1 MGSGCGHYEVV
12 IDAQGRVVAV
22 GPRLASLAGHS
33 PQEPRVLVGVAVTQ
47 FLRGAA
53 LSGPLGQTLP
63 LEVWAGDR
71 PATSG
76 HGIRTSDGDRVR
88 ITFLPDPGTGVVPRG
103 GTHEASTR
111 AVVAEIHDAIAAIAG
126 FASMTQLAPTPHR
139 RRYHADHIVAQVE
152 RLRRL
157 AQALDPGHYARN
169 PIVAPADLAVE
180 LPHALRGLRIPL
192 ERHGVAF
199 EVQCGDGAL
208 WAACDVRL
216 LGDLVNQLIVR
227 ATLAQRH
234 EFQANLVEVTVLP
247 TSADRIAI
255 TLGFAEANE
264 SQLLIHDAF
273 GLGDDPGG
281 ATLPPGEIA
290 LRWAH
295 LALERQGG
303 TFQRR
308 VDHAVD
314 GVILTLS
321 LPRATSPPLVDP
333 MCTPVP
339 LEVLVIDDDAV
350 LGELYVELLGISGH
364 SVLPCRTL
372 FAAREAL
379 QTRAFDVILA
389 EFRHRD
395 GLLSEL
401 WAERREAFPVLE
413 NRLLVVTRD
422 PRDQRLTD
430 WAGRSGAPIVA
441 KPFSPP
447 ALIDR
452 IALLASLA

>member
-1 MGSGCGHYEVV
+1 VV

-33 PQEPRVLVGVAVTQ
+33 PQDPRVWVGVAVTQ
-47 FLRGAA
+47 FLRGPA
-53 LSGPLGQTLP
+53 LSGPFGQTLP
-63 LEVWAGDR
+63 LDVCAGDR
-71 PATSG
+71 PPTSG

-88 ITFLPDPGTGVVPRG
+88 ITFLPDPGTSVVPRG

-111 AVVAEIHDAIAAIAG
+111 AVVAEIHDAITAIAG
-126 FASMTQLAPTPHR
+126 FAAMTQLAPTPHR

-152 RLRRL
+152 RERRL

-192 ERHGVAF
+192 ERHGIAF
-199 EVQCGDGAL
+199 EVQCADGAL
-208 WAACDVRL
+208 WAACDARL
-216 LGDLVNQLIVR
+216 AGDFVNQLIVR

-247 TSADRIAI
+247 TSADRIGI
-255 TLGFAEANE
+255 TLRFADADAP
-264 SQLLIHDAF
+264 QLLLHDAF

-303 TFQRR
+303 TFHRS
-308 VDHAVD
+308 VDLASGD
-314 GVILTLS
+314 VILTLS
-321 LPRATSPPLVDP
+321 LPRTASPRLVDQ
-333 MCTPVP
+333 MCTPVG

-364 SVLPCRTL
+364 TVLPCRSL
-372 FAAREAL
+372 AAAREAL
-379 QTRAFDVILA
+379 QTRAVDVVLA
-389 EFRHRD
+389 EFRQRD

-401 WAERREAFPVLE
+401 WAECREVFPVLDS
-413 NRLLVVTRD
+413 RLLVVTRD
-422 PRDQRLTD
+422 PRDQRLTE
-430 WAGRSGAPIVA
+430 WAARSGAPIVA